1 MAKQKE
7 KIQVE
12 TQREN
17 QENIQAKNRFE
28 ERQPTM
34 DRKITLS
41 RDKKWLIIKT
51 IRTDIVHVNYLD
63 KVLEKG
69 DGQ

>member
-7 KIQVE
+7 KQIIEPTKEPVDEQV
-12 TQREN
+12 
-17 QENIQAKNRFE
+17 KSRFE

-41 RDKKWLIIKT
+41 KDKKWLIIKT
-51 IRTDIVHVNYLD
+51 IRTDIVHVNYM
-63 KVLEKG
+63 EKILG
-69 DGQ
+69 SGEAQ